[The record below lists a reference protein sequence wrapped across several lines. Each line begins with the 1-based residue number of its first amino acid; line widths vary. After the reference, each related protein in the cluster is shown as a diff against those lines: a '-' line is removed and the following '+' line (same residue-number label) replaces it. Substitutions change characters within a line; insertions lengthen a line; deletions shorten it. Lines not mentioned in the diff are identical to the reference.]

1 MLDVRNDTVGFVS
14 SGRAGSDTAF
24 ADAQRHSKR
33 VRILR
38 IAVPAAAGIGVL
50 ILALTTFLNP
60 LRFMYKLP
68 NDLGTLVVSGT
79 KITMEAPR
87 LAGFTRDSRGYE
99 VHAKSAAQDLAKP
112 EIVELKELRAKIDMQ
127 DKTNV
132 EMTAQGGFYNT
143 KTELLTLGPD
153 ILLKS
158 TTGYEARLADA
169 VVDIRKGNIV
179 SEKPVAV
186 KMLKGNLDAKRIE
199 VLNAGEVLRFDGGV
213 SMTLYLDQPGAPKT
227 GPAQARAE
235 TK

>member
-1 MLDVRNDTVGFVS
+1 LLDIRTETAGIVS
-14 SGRAGSDTAF
+14 SGRAGSDAAF
-24 ADAQRHSKR
+24 LGAQRHSRR
-33 VRILR
+33 VRMLR
-38 IAVPAAAGIGVL
+38 IAVPIAATVGV
-50 ILALTTFLNP
+50 IALALTTFLNP

-99 VHAKSAAQDLAKP
+99 VHAKSAAQDLANP

-143 KTELLTLGPD
+143 KSELLTLGPD

-179 SEKPVAV
+179 SDKPVAV

-213 SMTLYLDQPGAPKT
+213 SMTLYLDRPAAPAAA
-227 GPAQARAE
+227 AQVRAE
-235 TK
+235 AR